1 MDTNFYQNWHVRK
14 PMARGSN
21 GVVASHHR
29 AAAEAGAAVLSAGG
43 NAIDA
48 AVATSFA
55 VSVVEPWMSGVGGC
69 GFMMVYLAKEN
80 KVRCFNGGV
89 VSPKALDVNNYPLV
103 GGESGDLF
111 AWPGVL
117 EDRNVHGYHSIA
129 TPGYVDT
136 IGLAWERYGSKD
148 WPGLLAPAIELAE
161 RGLPANWAT
170 SLNIASAA
178 PDIVKYPT
186 TESIYLPTGFVP
198 MATGGKDIPHLPL
211 GNLARTL
218 KRLAEA
224 GRRDLYEGQLAEL
237 IIADIKAGGGS
248 LSANDLASYKALE
261 IDPLSFRHGNAMVHS
276 APGLSAGPT
285 LKDSM
290 SKFAGKISRTGEPSA
305 SDYEAWATAM
315 QQAYV
320 TRFATMGD
328 VDESRDP
335 TSTTHLTVIDGEG
348 NIVCFTQTLLSAF
361 GSKVVLP
368 ETGILMNNG
377 IFWFDPRPG
386 LPNSLGAGK
395 RPLSNMCPVIV
406 TADDKPWFALGG
418 SGGRKIM
425 SAVMQISSMM
435 IDCGMDFES
444 AFHQPRIDYSGDDKA
459 AVDTRLGEDVEAAIA
474 KHMSTRR
481 EEQTILPNNFAK
493 PNGVMRDRKTGEFLG
508 AADVM
513 NPVAGAVAG

>member
-1 MDTNFYQNWHVRK
+1 MNTNFYQNWHVRK
-14 PMARGSN
+14 PIARGSN
-21 GVVASHHR
+21 GVVASHHK
-29 AAAEAGAAVLSAGG
+29 AAAEVGAAVLREGG

-89 VSPKALDVNNYPLV
+89 VSPKALDLADYPLI

-111 AWPGVL
+111 SWPAVL
-117 EDRNVHGYHSIA
+117 EDRNVQGYHSVA

-136 IGLAWERYGSKD
+136 IGLAWERYGTREWSD
-148 WPGLLAPAIELAE
+148 LLAPAVKMAE

-178 PDIVKYPT
+178 RDIAKYPT
-186 TESIYLPTGFVP
+186 TRDIYLPDGFVP
-198 MATGGKDIPHLPL
+198 MATGGQPIPHLSL
-211 GNLARTL
+211 SNLARTL

-237 IIADIKAGGGS
+237 IVADMKAGGGS
-248 LSANDLASYKALE
+248 LSLDDMATYKALE
-261 IDPLSFRHGNAMVHS
+261 LDALSFPHGDAMVHG
-276 APGLSAGPT
+276 APGLTAGPT
-285 LKDSM
+285 LQDSM
-290 SKFAGKISRTGEPSA
+290 SKFAGQISRTGEPA
-305 SDYEAWATAM
+305 ADDYAAWATAM
-315 QQAYV
+315 KQAFD

-328 VDESRDP
+328 VDETRDP

-348 NIVCFTQTLLSAF
+348 NIVSFTQTLLSAF

-386 LPNSLGAGK
+386 HPNSLGGGK

-406 TADDKPWFALGG
+406 TADDEPWFALGG

-425 SAVMQISSMM
+425 SAVMQITSMM
-435 IDCGMDFES
+435 IDCGMDFEA
-444 AFHQPRIDYSGDDKA
+444 AFHQPRIDYSGDDRA
-459 AVDTRLGEDVEAAIA
+459 AVDTRLGDDVEAAIA
-474 KHMSTRR
+474 AHMPIHR

-493 PNGVMRDRKTGEFLG
+493 PNGVMRHRESGEFFG

-513 NPVAGAVAG
+513 NPVSGAVAG

>member
-1 MDTNFYQNWHVRK
+1 
-14 PMARGSN
+14 
-21 GVVASHHR
+21 
-29 AAAEAGAAVLSAGG
+29 
-43 NAIDA
+43 
-48 AVATSFA
+48 
-55 VSVVEPWMSGVGGC
+55 
-69 GFMMVYLAKEN
+69 
-80 KVRCFNGGV
+80 
-89 VSPKALDVNNYPLV
+89 
-103 GGESGDLF
+103 
-111 AWPGVL
+111 
-117 EDRNVHGYHSIA
+117 
-129 TPGYVDT
+129 
-136 IGLAWERYGSKD
+136 
-148 WPGLLAPAIELAE
+148 
-161 RGLPANWAT
+161 
-170 SLNIASAA
+170 
-178 PDIVKYPT
+178 
-186 TESIYLPTGFVP
+186 
-198 MATGGKDIPHLPL
+198 
-211 GNLARTL
+211 
-218 KRLAEA
+218 
-224 GRRDLYEGQLAEL
+224 
-237 IIADIKAGGGS
+237 
-248 LSANDLASYKALE
+248 
-261 IDPLSFRHGNAMVHS
+261 
-276 APGLSAGPT
+276 
-285 LKDSM
+285 M